1 MLTFLISLEELR
13 THTHAKNRENLAGLQ
28 THWKRRKNARASHA
42 SHHESPEE
50 QPRPQGFAHLFRE
63 KPLGGWTEERTGS
76 SSPDRYPPWS
86 NSGAKTPHL
95 NKIKK
100 NFLSFLY
107 KLPYITI

>member
-28 THWKRRKNARASHA
+28 THWKRRKNARANHA

-63 KPLGGWTEERTGS
+63 KPLGVGLKSALALHRPTVIRRGRTVG
-76 SSPDRYPPWS
+76 PKHR
-86 NSGAKTPHL
+86 
-95 NKIKK
+95 I
-100 NFLSFLY
+100 
-107 KLPYITI
+107 